1 MNLVTTILRDIGESL
16 RELFSSSIDELR
28 AQSMQS
34 DLILRER

>member
-28 AQSMQS
+28 AVDAIRFDSQ
-34 DLILRER
+34 ER